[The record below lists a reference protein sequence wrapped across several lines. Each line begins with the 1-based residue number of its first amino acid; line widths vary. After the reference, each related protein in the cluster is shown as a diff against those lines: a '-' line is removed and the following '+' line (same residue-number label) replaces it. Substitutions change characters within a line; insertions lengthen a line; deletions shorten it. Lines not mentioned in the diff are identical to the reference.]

1 MNEYE
6 TITGEAARLQVSTS
20 TVRRWVKEFEPHAK
34 PRDLITDGRTIRIRH
49 DGLVEWLW
57 KKKKGSRS

>member
-1 MNEYE
+1 MAEFE
-6 TITGEAARLQVSTS
+6 TIKSEAARLQVSTS
-20 TVRRWVKEFEPHAK
+20 TVRRWVKAFEPVAK

-57 KKKKGSRS
+57 KKKKGSRT

>member
-6 TITGEAARLQVSTS
+6 TITGEADRLKVSTS
-20 TVRRWVKEFEPHAK
+20 TVRRWVADWKETAK
-34 PRDLITDGRTIRIRH
+34 PHDLIYDGRTIRIRH

-57 KKKKGSRS
+57 KKKKGSRT

>member
-1 MNEYE
+1 MAEFE
-6 TITGEAARLQVSTS
+6 TIKSEAARLRVSTS
-20 TVRRWVKEFEPHAK
+20 TVRRWVADWKETAK

-57 KKKKGSRS
+57 KKKKESRS

>member
-1 MNEYE
+1 MREYE
-6 TITGEAARLQVSTS
+6 TITTEAARLQVSTS
-20 TVRRWVKEFEPHAK
+20 TVRRWVNDWKPTAK

>member
-1 MNEYE
+1 MSEYE
-6 TITGEAARLQVSTS
+6 TIKSEADRLQVSTS
-20 TVRRWVKEFEPHAK
+20 TVRRWVNDWKPTAK

>member
-1 MNEYE
+1 MREYE
-6 TITGEAARLQVSTS
+6 TISGEAARLQVSTS
-20 TVRRWVKEFEPHAK
+20 TVRRWVNDWKPVAK

-57 KKKKGSRS
+57 KKKKGSRT